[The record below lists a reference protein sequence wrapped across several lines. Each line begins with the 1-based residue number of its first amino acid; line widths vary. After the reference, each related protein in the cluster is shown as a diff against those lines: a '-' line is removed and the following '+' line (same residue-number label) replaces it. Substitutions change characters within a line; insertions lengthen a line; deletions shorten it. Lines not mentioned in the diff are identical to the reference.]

1 MTRAGRRISI
11 VVVCAVLPFGLRPT
25 LSGQQPAQPGT
36 LALVGGMLLDGWGG
50 PPVHHATV
58 VITANRIV
66 AAGAASE
73 IVVPK
78 DATIIDASGRTI
90 MPGLIEAHAHL
101 FILGHGEYS
110 RWFPWVIERGL
121 KERVMEIS
129 ARQLLN
135 AGITTAITLG
145 DPIEVLRVRDRV
157 NKGELPGSRIF
168 TAGRM
173 LVQRRAGAPAGR
185 LDDMRFTYPVD
196 TAEDIARVV
205 NELADAGV
213 DLIKVQSGFRALHYR
228 AAVDAA
234 HQRGLKVH
242 AHVYTEDEVRE
253 AFEAGVDVL
262 QHVGSGGTSPP
273 YTAEL
278 VRRIVQAGRPVVDT
292 IAHRS
297 WVYPATEAFPERLQD
312 PQLKQDFGA
321 QIYQEVQDSFKNWHT
336 LGYFNRIDSELFF
349 REQVAKQWIESGAI
363 LGMGTDSGTPM
374 NFHTEALWR
383 EMKAHVDMGMPAS
396 RVIVA
401 ATRINATRIL
411 GRTDIGTIEPGK
423 LADLIVVVGNPL
435 YDMTA
440 LSHVQIVVKNGV
452 VYKGAS
458 VKPAAGKS
466 SQ

>member
-1 MTRAGRRISI
+1 
-11 VVVCAVLPFGLRPT
+11 
-25 LSGQQPAQPGT
+25 
-36 LALVGGMLLDGWGG
+36 
-50 PPVHHATV
+50 
-58 VITANRIV
+58 
-66 AAGAASE
+66 
-73 IVVPK
+73 
-78 DATIIDASGRTI
+78 
-90 MPGLIEAHAHL
+90 
-101 FILGHGEYS
+101 
-110 RWFPWVIERGL
+110 
-121 KERVMEIS
+121 MEIS
-129 ARQLLN
+129 GRQLLN

-145 DPIEVLRVRDRV
+145 DPIELLRVRDRV
-157 NKGELPGSRIF
+157 NKGELTGSRIF

-173 LVQRRAGAPAGR
+173 LVQRRTGAPAGR

-213 DLIKVQSGFRALHYR
+213 DLIKVQNGFRALHYR

-273 YTAEL
+273 YTTD
-278 VRRIVQAGRPVVDT
+278 RPPHRAGRPPRRRHNR
-292 IAHRS
+292 APLMGGPSHRGIPRTAPG
-297 WVYPATEAFPERLQD
+297 PAVEV
-312 PQLKQDFGA
+312 GA
-321 QIYQEVQDSFKNWHT
+321 QIYHEVQDSFKNWHT

-363 LGMGTDSGTPM
+363 LGLGTDSGTPM

-396 RVIVA
+396 RVIAA
-401 ATRINATRIL
+401 ATRINATRIR

-435 YDMTA
+435 HDMTA

-452 VYKGAS
+452 VYKGGSA
-458 VKPAAGKS
+458 KPAAGKS